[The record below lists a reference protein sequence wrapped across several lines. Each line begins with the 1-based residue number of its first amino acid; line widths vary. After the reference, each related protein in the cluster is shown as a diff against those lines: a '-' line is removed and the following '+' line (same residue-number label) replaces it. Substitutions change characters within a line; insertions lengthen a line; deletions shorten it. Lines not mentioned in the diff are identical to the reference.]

1 MIIEKKCFIDSQNN
15 DITIELTKLLSP
27 YFKHHKYKSKEHLW
41 YDGDNPDKMFFIN
54 SGIVKIYDILEDGS
68 TITMYIFEQGTLF
81 GFMPFFD
88 EEPYPAY
95 AQVVKESDIST
106 IDRATFNKII
116 VEKPELSLK
125 LMKILS
131 KRLRD
136 AMLKISENN
145 NKDTLSRV
153 ASMLV
158 SIYLT
163 HNNCYTE
170 NNDYT
175 IEMKLPSYEVANYI
189 GVTPE
194 TLSRNIKQLIDK
206 KIIEKIGKRIYKI
219 LDLEQL
225 KEISSIY

>member
-1 MIIEKKCFIDSQNN
+1 
-15 DITIELTKLLSP
+15 
-27 YFKHHKYKSKEHLW
+27 
-41 YDGDNPDKMFFIN
+41 MFFVN

-68 TITMYIFEQGTLF
+68 TITMYIFEQDTLF

-95 AQVVKESDIST
+95 AQIVKNADISI
-106 IDRATFNKII
+106 IDRTTFNKII
-116 VEKPELSLK
+116 IENPELSLK

-136 AMLKISENN
+136 AMLKISEIN

-153 ASMLV
+153 ASMLI

-170 NNDYT
+170 NQDYT
-175 IEMKLPSYEVANYI
+175 LEMKLRSYEVANYI
-189 GVTPE
+189 GVAPE

-206 KIIEKIGKRIYKI
+206 KIIEKIGNRNYKI
-219 LDLEQL
+219 LDLEEL